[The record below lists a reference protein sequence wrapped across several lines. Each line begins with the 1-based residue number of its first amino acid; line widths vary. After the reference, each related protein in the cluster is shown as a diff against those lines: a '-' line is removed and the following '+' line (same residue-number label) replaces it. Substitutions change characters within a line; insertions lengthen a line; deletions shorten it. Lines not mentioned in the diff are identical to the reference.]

1 MKRIHS
7 FSIVLI
13 ILLIMSG
20 FVTAAMNNSPEYP
33 VMQANRSVVPPD
45 TTGVMVGT
53 PARIDQKSIGGS
65 SGQEQP
71 GPDQFGLIQ
80 ANLLTEPNT
89 AEFLGGGG
97 GYFPATGWNRYC
109 FNLIVPNQNIKKD
122 THPAVVSRKPG
133 TVDIIYYHPDGSIW
147 WSNRTGGRA
156 SDPVWLWEQQIN
168 SWTGTMFSPGVY
180 SYGSNQFTVMETD
193 TSHNIWNAAW
203 GEGVGMNTWIPLVSD
218 NDVNS
223 TPAALVRHGGN
234 DFELV
239 YFNVSN
245 YLIWKNFNYSH
256 GWTRHAM
263 LIASQPINDG
273 ISLVSTS
280 PDSFTIIFAD
290 GKIWA
295 ITKSDTSDE
304 FGIWNLRYSNFPV
317 YSYVTAST
325 RKFNDTQ
332 TQATLIDVVY
342 NKYSPGDYYWSHSD
356 DNGITWK
363 NETYLGTPFN
373 SPLSVISPRYNRL
386 EIYQADTNHNLT
398 AVMGFKGPDHTKIGV
413 FRPSTHVFYLDY
425 NRNGAWNGA
434 SVDRQYNFGIS
445 GDTPV
450 SGDWRGDGI
459 TRIGIY
465 RNSTHMFYLDN
476 NGNGVW
482 NGASVDRLYNFGL
495 AKDIPVSGDWNGD
508 GTTKIGVFRPSTHTF
523 YLDYNGNGTWNGNV
537 IDRQYNFGILGDT
550 PLSGDWNADG
560 KTEIGIYRNSTHMF
574 YLDYNGNGIWNGTSV
589 DRQYNFGITG
599 DIPITGDWNIDGKTE
614 IGVFRNSTH
623 VYYLDYNGNGAW
635 NGASVDRQYNFG
647 ITGDKPI
654 SGTWG

>member
-1 MKRIHS
+1 M
-7 FSIVLI
+7 LI

-71 GPDQFGLIQ
+71 GPEQAVLTPEAHLIK
-80 ANLLTEPNT
+80 PVT
-89 AEFLGGGG
+89 AENLGGGG
-97 GYFPATGWNRYC
+97 GDLPAIGWNRYYYN
-109 FNLIVPNQNIKKD
+109 FIRPFQSIKSN
-122 THPAVVSRKPG
+122 THPAVISRKPG

-156 SDPVWLWEQQIN
+156 SDPIWSPGQQIN

-180 SYGSNQFTVMETD
+180 SYGPNQFTVMETD

-203 GEGVGMNTWIPLVSD
+203 GEGVGMNDWIPLVND

-223 TPAALVRHGGN
+223 TPAAIVRHGGN
-234 DFELV
+234 DFDLV
-239 YFNVSN
+239 YFNMSN
-245 YLIWKNFNYSH
+245 YLIHRNMNTTRGK
-256 GWTRHAM
+256 WTRHAI
-263 LIASQPINDG
+263 LKANRPINDG

-280 PDSFTIIFAD
+280 PDSFTVIFGD
-290 GKIWA
+290 GKL
-295 ITKSDTSDE
+295 ITASKVDTSDD
-304 FGIWNLRYSNFPV
+304 FGMWYFTYSDFPV

-325 RKFNDTQ
+325 RKYNDTQ
-332 TQATLIDVVY
+332 IQATIIDVVY
-342 NKYSPGDYYWSHSD
+342 NKYYTWDYYWSHSD
-356 DNGITWK
+356 DLGFSQKTWK
-363 NETYLGTPFN
+363 NETFLFPQFV
-373 SPLSVISPRYNRL
+373 SPISIVSPRYNRI
-386 EIYQADTNHNLT
+386 EMYQTDTTVNFT
-398 AVMGFKGPDHTKIGV
+398 IVMGYKGPDHTKVGV

-425 NRNGAWNGA
+425 SGNGAWNGA

-482 NGASVDRLYNFGL
+482 NGGSVDRQYNFGL
-495 AKDIPVSGDWNGD
+495 TKDIPISGDWNGD

-550 PLSGDWNADG
+550 PVSGDWNADG
-560 KTEIGIYRNSTHMF
+560 RAEIGVFRNSTHLF
-574 YLDYNGNGIWNGTSV
+574 YLDYNGNGVWNGAGI
-589 DRQYNFGITG
+589 DRLYNFGITG
-599 DIPITGDWNIDGKTE
+599 DIPVVGDWNIDGTTE

-623 VYYLDYNGNGAW
+623 QFYNDYNGNGMW
-635 NGASVDRQYNFG
+635 NGAGVDRQYNFG
-647 ITGDKPI
+647 ITGDKPV
-654 SGTWG
+654 SGAWV